1 MGKMLHEIDQ
11 SINLVSASIGSN
23 ILSFQF
29 WITLS
34 WKISVSFV
42 PVFTFFIE
50 LNLNLSK
57 NETKMQIEIIEQR
70 ILNETG
76 LY

>member
-11 SINLVSASIGSN
+11 SINLVSAIIGSN

-34 WKISVSFV
+34 WKISVNFV
-42 PVFTFFIE
+42 PVYTFFD
-50 LNLNLSK
+50 
-57 NETKMQIEIIEQR
+57 R
-70 ILNETG
+70 IKLG
-76 LY
+76 PI

>member
-29 WITLS
+29 WIILS
-34 WKISVSFV
+34 WKISVNFV
-42 PVFTFFIE
+42 PVFTCFF
-50 LNLNLSK
+50 
-57 NETKMQIEIIEQR
+57 R
-70 ILNETG
+70 IKLG
-76 LY
+76 PI